1 MAGGVW
7 TSQNKIRPGA
17 YINFESAR
25 PVSIEVGDRGIATL
39 AMELDWGADDKLIEV
54 TLGDLIGGN
63 ALALIGLM
71 ASDEK
76 ALLANLALQN
86 AAVLKIYK
94 LNKGGEK
101 ATLKNGDNMDI
112 TAKYAG
118 AFGNKIAIIVTPHG
132 ETDGEIKQ
140 MDVQTYANGYLAD
153 VQRVSKVEDLVANAF
168 VTFSGEGEITEM
180 SSTLLSGGT
189 SGTITDEGEEYEKY
203 FELLRVSKWNTLAI
217 TVDDGTIKDSAISFI
232 EIMREDE
239 GKYVQAVVANH
250 GGADYEGVINNVNG
264 VVMND
269 KEITAAQF
277 CAWVAGA
284 NAGAE
289 IVESITGKVVTG
301 ATSITGLKTNSEIIE
316 GLKNGQFLLS
326 LNQDGA
332 VKVEKDI
339 NSLHTFTDKSY
350 IFSKNRVIREL
361 DEIGS
366 GIERIWETTYLGK
379 VTNNENG
386 RTLFKSSII
395 DYLTELQNRGAIDEF
410 DSNSIIVEAGD
421 DIDAVI
427 ASIAIKPL
435 DSMEFLYMTVNIDQ

>member
-39 AMELDWGADDKLIEV
+39 AMELDWGAEDKLIEV

-118 AFGNKIAIIVTPHG
+118 AFGNKIAIIITPDN
-132 ETDGEIKQ
+132 DGEQ
-140 MDVQTYANGYLAD
+140 MNVQTYANGYLAD
-153 VQRVSKVEDLVANAF
+153 VQRVSKVEDLVENAF
-168 VTFSGEGEITEM
+168 VTFSGSGEIVEM

-189 SGTITDEGEEYEKY
+189 SGTVTEESTEYDKY
-203 FELLRVSKWNTLAI
+203 FKLLRVSKWNTLAI
-217 TVDDGTIKDSAISFI
+217 TVDDDTIKDSTISFI
-232 EIMREDE
+232 ETMREDE
-239 GKYVQAVVANH
+239 GKYVQAVIANYAE
-250 GGADYEGVINNVNG
+250 ADYEGIINNVNG

-301 ATSITGLKTNSEIIE
+301 ATSITDLKTNSEIVE

-339 NSLHTFTDKSY
+339 NSLHTFTEKSY